1 MTADL
6 AVGASAFALTLMI
19 LSYLIGDNPAFRF
32 AVHIF
37 VGVAAGYV
45 AAVAWWQVLWPDL
58 IIPLVNGTTVGRA
71 ALAVPLLL
79 SGMLLMKIWPSL
91 TRLGMPA
98 LGFLVGAAAA
108 VAIGGAIQGTIFP
121 QAYAT
126 LEAFD
131 VRARAAPD
139 ALINGALILA
149 GLVSS
154 LVYFHFSARLRTDG
168 IVRRAAVV
176 EMAAAVG
183 SVFIAVTLG
192 VLLAGVYSAAL
203 TAMIERLHFLAAFV
217 GLG

>member
-1 MTADL
+1 MNILQNLFTLLVFPA
-6 AVGASAFALTLMI
+6 GLT
-19 LSYLIGDNPAFRF
+19 
-32 AVHIF
+32 
-37 VGVAAGYV
+37 
-45 AAVAWWQVLWPDL
+45 
-58 IIPLVNGTTVGRA
+58 
-71 ALAVPLLL
+71 LLL

-108 VAIGGAIQGTIFP
+108 VAIGGAVQGTLFP

-126 LEAFD
+126 LDAFN
-131 VRARAAPD
+131 VRTLTAPD
-139 ALINGALILA
+139 ALLNGAIILA

-154 LVYFHFSARLRTDG
+154 LVYFQFSARLRSDG
-168 IVRRAAVV
+168 IVRRAAVL
-176 EMAAAVG
+176 EMGAAVG

-203 TAMIERLHFLAAFV
+203 TALIERLHFIAGFL